1 MRYHNNAVASGVALA
16 VAMTSLSAQ
25 AQQRLDEQQ
34 RVDNQQR
41 VDAQQQLDNV
51 QVTANRLPQSQ
62 ADVLASTTI
71 IDRAEIERSQADS
84 VIELLQARAGI
95 EIAQTG
101 APGSLTSLFIR
112 GSESDHSV
120 VLVDGVRVNSASS
133 GGASLEFLPP
143 EAIERIE
150 IVRGPR
156 AAAYGADA
164 IGGVIQIFTRH
175 GGEGTRGALNLR
187 VGEDSTNKQNLFVS
201 TGDADTRLNAS
212 LFRRDGDGFNAT
224 AADTSGERD
233 GFERSGG
240 QLGLSH
246 RFSDRVDFSFNA
258 LRQNFDTDYDDCYPT
273 NALGASQDCRSKGY
287 LQTFGGQLDVALEPD
302 WDMILTAGHF
312 DEQRE
317 ERYAGNRNSRT
328 ESHRNELGLQH
339 RFTRSHGVDVL
350 GVDYREERLDYD
362 DYAYGSQYQKDSR
375 ENYGL
380 YAMVQRQYGAHEV
393 TGSLRYDDDSRFGDE
408 TTGNLGYAYHLTEFQ
423 RVGVSYGTAFKAP
436 NLIDLY
442 GPYGTNP
449 DLDAETSKTLEAFWA
464 LNRGPWDARVT
475 AFESRIDDLISYDSL
490 TYIPYNVDE
499 SRIRG
504 VELSGGWHQDGL
516 ALRAS
521 LTYQDPED
529 RDTGER
535 LQRRART
542 FGRLDADYAVQNW
555 NFGATLRSAGDRR
568 DVDAVTFGDTT
579 TAGYGVVD
587 LRTAWQVTPTVELSA
602 KLENAFDKDYQLVDG
617 YNTQD
622 RYLEG
627 GVKLSF

>member
-1 MRYHNNAVASGVALA
+1 MRYHKNAVASGVALA
-16 VAMTSLSAQ
+16 VAMTTLSAQ
-25 AQQRLDEQQ
+25 AQQRVND
-34 RVDNQQR
+34 
-41 VDAQQQLDNV
+41 QQQLDDV

-84 VIELLQARAGI
+84 VIELLQGRAGI
-95 EIAQTG
+95 EITQNG
-101 APGSLTSLFIR
+101 APGSLTSLFMR

-120 VLVDGVRVNSASS
+120 ILVDGVRINSATS

-164 IGGVIQIFTRH
+164 IGGVIQIFTRR
-175 GGEGTRGALNLR
+175 GGKGTQGTLNLR
-187 VGEDSTNKQNLFVS
+187 AGEDNTNKQNLFVS

-224 AADTSGERD
+224 QADTSGERD

-246 RFSDRVDFSFNA
+246 RFNDRVDFSFNA
-258 LRQNFDTDYDDCYPT
+258 LRQNFDTDYDDCYPVG
-273 NALGASQDCRSKGY
+273 ALGASQNCRTKGY
-287 LQTFGGQLDVALEPD
+287 LQTIGGQLGVTLDTD

-317 ERYAGNRNSRT
+317 ERYDGSRNSRT

-339 RFTRSHGVDVL
+339 RFTRTHGVDVL

-423 RVGVSYGTAFKAP
+423 RIGVSYGTAFKAP

-475 AFESRIDDLISYDSL
+475 AFESRIDDLISYDSV

-504 VELSGGWHQDGL
+504 VELSGGWQQAGL

-529 RDTGER
+529 RDTGDR
-535 LQRRART
+535 LKRRART
-542 FGRLDADYAVQNW
+542 FGRVDVDYTLAAWSV
-555 NFGATLRSAGDRR
+555 GTTLRAAGDRR
-568 DVDAVTFGDTT
+568 DTQFSFPYGDTT

-602 KLENAFDKDYQLVDG
+602 KLENAFDKEYQLADG